1 MQISGIGEVHS
12 MSTIKL
18 LYALKVLPGTIIDT
32 ANLMRHFSITS
43 PVDRLEDDD
52 WQWEADILGIHL
64 SEGKV
69 YRHRNQQ

>member
-1 MQISGIGEVHS
+1 
-12 MSTIKL
+12 MSLIEH
-18 LYALKVLPGTIIDT
+18 LYAYKVEQDTIIDT

-64 SEGKV
+64 SEGIV
-69 YRHRNQQ
+69 YRHRNRQ